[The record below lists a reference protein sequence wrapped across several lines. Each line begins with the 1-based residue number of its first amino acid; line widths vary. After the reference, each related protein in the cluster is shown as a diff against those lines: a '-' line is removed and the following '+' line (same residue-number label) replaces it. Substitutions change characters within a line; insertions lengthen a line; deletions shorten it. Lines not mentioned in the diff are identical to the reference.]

1 MADNPNIDDLRAP
14 LLAALGAADL
24 ALATVNELIADLR
37 DRAGETRTDTRSRVE
52 ESRARLTKLQEDL
65 PEQLRELRERF
76 TSDELRKA
84 AEGYLEAATSRYNEL
99 VERGE
104 AALDR
109 LRSQSTFEDA
119 SARAQ
124 ASVDQAVELT
134 QEALGTVSSRTRAVG
149 ERAAKLVGI
158 DLPKKAPA
166 KKAAAKKAAR
176 EEGCRQEG
184 SGQEGRRPRRSPRS
198 SSPTRL
204 RVARVLPGQLGVDV
218 LGTPPYAYYVPPLV
232 DTVLSVLMIAVLVT
246 TVYAFVHA
254 AMQRPDAYTAAEKLT
269 KPVWLIILGV
279 AAALS
284 FIGVFGMAIAACA
297 AGVYLVD
304 VRPKLL
310 DIQGKSR

>member
-1 MADNPNIDDLRAP
+1 MADNTNIEDLRAP

-24 ALATVNELIADLR
+24 ALATVNELISDLR

-65 PEQLRELRERF
+65 PKQLGELRERF

-109 LRSQSTFEDA
+109 LRSQSTFEDV
-119 SARAQ
+119 SGRAQ
-124 ASVDQAVELT
+124 ASVDQTVELT

-166 KKAAAKKAAR
+166 KASAKKAPAKKAPAKKAAAKKAPAKKA
-176 EEGCRQEG
+176 
-184 SGQEGRRPRRSPRS
+184 P
-198 SSPTRL
+198 
-204 RVARVLPGQLGVDV
+204 AKK
-218 LGTPPYAYYVPPLV
+218 
-232 DTVLSVLMIAVLVT
+232 VT
-246 TVYAFVHA
+246 
-254 AMQRPDAYTAAEKLT
+254 QK
-269 KPVWLIILGV
+269 
-279 AAALS
+279 
-284 FIGVFGMAIAACA
+284 
-297 AGVYLVD
+297 
-304 VRPKLL
+304 
-310 DIQGKSR
+310 